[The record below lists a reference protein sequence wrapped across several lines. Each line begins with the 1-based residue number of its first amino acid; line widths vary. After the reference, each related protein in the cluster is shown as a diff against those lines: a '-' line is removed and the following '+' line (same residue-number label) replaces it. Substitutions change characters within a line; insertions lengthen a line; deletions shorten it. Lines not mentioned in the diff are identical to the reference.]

1 MGRVKGRRRWSEV
14 EARAV
19 LREWEGS
26 GQTLTAFA
34 RRRGYVPERLRRWK
48 KKLDGKPASGA
59 RFVPVE
65 IAGSTSAPR
74 LEASTA
80 DWRVEIAVSG
90 GLRVVLP
97 DPVDPALVARLVVE
111 LRGAGC

>member
-1 MGRVKGRRRWSEV
+1 MGRAKGRRRWSEV
-14 EARAV
+14 EVRAM
-19 LREWEGS
+19 LREWESS

-48 KKLDGKPASGA
+48 KKLEGKPASGA

-65 IAGSTSAPR
+65 IPGSTAALRSG
-74 LEASTA
+74 ASPA
-80 DWRVEIAVSG
+80 ERRVEIAVPG
-90 GLRVVLP
+90 GLRVVLV
-97 DPVDPALVARLVVE
+97 DPIDPALVACLVVE